1 MIKNLKTN
9 LGIIYVFKLIT
20 KNERGKK
27 NLISRHECLMHR
39 TRTNMYYKHETCLI
53 NVVSHFPSIFSASK
67 QKKTKESSF
76 LITREITKELIPIV
90 STKMENRNG
99 NGDAR
104 AYFL

>member
-1 MIKNLKTN
+1 
-9 LGIIYVFKLIT
+9 
-20 KNERGKK
+20 
-27 NLISRHECLMHR
+27 
-39 TRTNMYYKHETCLI
+39 MYYKHETCLI

-67 QKKTKESSF
+67 QKKKTKEGSI

-104 AYFL
+104 AYFLQREGEKRENKCNDYNFTKPGA